1 MTEHGLSALA
11 PIVCC
16 LDQRYIVAF
25 CVLLESLAR
34 SNQHSIPDLRVVVL
48 HDGLADDAIDRIT
61 AHGGRLGM
69 RVDCIR
75 IDSPDDRYP
84 STTDGP
90 HGDQLTRS
98 IYLRLM
104 IGDILPRVPR
114 ALYLDSDI
122 LVLKDIRPLLELP
135 MEGFALAAAQDP
147 IQPTLREGYAL
158 PGWQDDGV
166 HGSREYFN
174 SGVLLLD
181 LDVCRSQGVLNRA
194 KKFLVDF
201 PERAIC
207 LDQDALNWAVDDAW
221 LRLDRYWNTYTAQA
235 YASST
240 TGPERLAQIPME
252 GVLKNERDCAILH
265 FAGPQK
271 PWLDSS
277 ADNDTPTYLLYRKL
291 LGSVLAREKGEVVG
305 DVL

>member
-1 MTEHGLSALA
+1 MTENLNVALP

-16 LDQRYIVAF
+16 LDRRYVLAF
-25 CVLLESLAR
+25 CVLLESLAH
-34 SNQHSIPDLRVVVL
+34 SNSESLSDLRVVVL
-48 HDGLADDAIDRIT
+48 HEGLAADEIDQIT
-61 AHGGRLGM
+61 THAGRLGLQ
-69 RVDCIR
+69 VDCVL
-75 IDSPDDRYP
+75 IDAPDERYP

-104 IGDILPRVPR
+104 IADILPDVPR
-114 ALYLDSDI
+114 ALYLDADI
-122 LVLKDIRPLLELP
+122 LVLNDIRPLLELP
-135 MEGFALAAAQDP
+135 MRGLPIAAGQDP
-147 IQPTLREGYAL
+147 IQPTLGEGYAL
-158 PGWQDDGV
+158 PGWQNEGIP
-166 HGSREYFN
+166 GSREYFN

-181 LDVCRSQGVLNRA
+181 LDVCRSQGVLDRA
-194 KKFLVDF
+194 KKFLVDY

-240 TGPERLAQIPME
+240 TGPERLAKIPME
-252 GVLKNERDCAILH
+252 EVLRNERECAILH
-265 FAGPQK
+265 FAGPHK
-271 PWLDSS
+271 PWLES
-277 ADNDTPTYLLYRKL
+277 ASGNQTAAYVKYREFL
-291 LGSVLAREKGEVVG
+291 DSVLTRTKGGAAG

>member
-1 MTEHGLSALA
+1 MTDNGSATLA

-34 SNQHSIPDLRVVVL
+34 GNPDSVPDLRVVVL
-48 HDGLADDAIDRIT
+48 HEGLPADGVDRIT
-61 AHGGRLGM
+61 AHARRLGL
-69 RVDCIR
+69 RLDCIR
-75 IDSPDDRYP
+75 IDAPDERYP

-104 IGDILPRVPR
+104 IADVLRDVPR

-122 LVLKDIRPLLELP
+122 LIRRDIRPLLELP
-135 MEGFALAAAQDP
+135 MDGFAIAAAQDP
-147 IQPTLREGYAL
+147 IQPTLGEGYTL
-158 PGWQDDGV
+158 PGWREEGIPP
-166 HGSREYFN
+166 SREYFN

-181 LDVCRSQGVLNRA
+181 LDVCRSQGVLDRA
-194 KKFLVDF
+194 KKFLVDY

-240 TGPERLAQIPME
+240 AGPERLTRVPME
-252 GVLKNERDCAILH
+252 VVRRNEQECALLH
-265 FAGPQK
+265 FAGPRK
-271 PWLDSS
+271 PWLDSE
-277 ADNDTPTYLLYRKL
+277 ADNPTPSYRDYRELLAAVRA
-291 LGSVLAREKGEVVG
+291 SEAMAA
-305 DVL
+305 